1 MRAQADLPRL
11 KRASGRFASN
21 LPLHL
26 AGDLVSFVFMS
37 LCFRWLPALVL
48 GLGQICPLSSTHA
61 AFPAPTNNQ
70 HITDTP
76 LTAPADLVKLMHLP
90 PGFKATLFAA
100 EPDVQNPIAMCW
112 DERGRLWVAENY
124 TYSDN
129 KERFDLKLRDR
140 IVIFEDTDND
150 GRFDRRTVFA
160 DDLQMLTSIER
171 GFGGVYAMCPPHL
184 LFIPTNGD
192 TPSGPPQ
199 ILIDGFSTQAASR
212 HTFANG
218 LKWGPDGWLYGR
230 VGISSTSWADVPG
243 TPHDQRSPTAGG
255 IWRYHPA
262 QKIYEPYCH
271 GTTNPWGMDWDQHG
285 EMFFINTVIGHLW
298 HGIQGAHFKRMHGDD
313 PYPRIYELIDQHA
326 DHYHWDSGEVWTD
339 VRKLGVTPASS
350 RVGGGHAHVGLM
362 IYQGTN
368 FPPEYRGQV
377 FTTNLH
383 GRRVNIDRLE
393 RRGSGYV
400 GKHAP
405 DFMRTDDPWFRAIEI
420 QAGPDGGVYILDWSD
435 IGECH
440 ENDGVHRTSGRIYK
454 ITYGDPTRPQE
465 TDLTRLTDAQLVA
478 LQPSDNEWLVR
489 MARWELRERARRHNG
504 LPALT
509 TLLREQFTTAPTPAK
524 KLAAYWTLEQISA
537 FAPDAPAPIAPLL
550 SAMRTSPDEH
560 LQRWAVPST
569 PATAQNT
576 ASPFLRLARASTLP
590 ALAPDARAQL
600 AALLLTHAEDATD
613 HNLPLLYWSGIR
625 GLAPTQLVALA
636 STCRI
641 PLVRQFIARRVTED
655 IDQDPAPLNALLSL
669 RSDSLA
675 ADILRGMSASLRG
688 WRKAKKP
695 AAWDTFAARVAA
707 LRDDALTQS
716 LRDLEVLFG
725 SGRALAEVQAIALDN
740 QANTESRRAALRTLI
755 EAKSPDLRKV
765 CESLIG
771 NAALSVAAI
780 QGLASFDDPAAADRI
795 IARYKGLSP
804 HERPAALAV
813 LVGRPTFARILLNQM
828 ERPVEKI
835 VIPHTDLTPVLARQ
849 IRSFHDA
856 SLTQQLAEVWG
867 EVRESSAD
875 KQQLITTLKAKLTPA
890 FLRTGDARQGR
901 VIYDA
906 VCAACHKLYGEGN
919 TLGPDLTGSGRH
931 DIGYL
936 IENIADPSAF
946 VAAENLMT
954 VLTLKDGRVLN
965 GMLSEK
971 SERAVTVRMIDQE
984 TRIDRSEIAKQ
995 EQLPVSMMPEG
1006 LLTALTDDQVRHLIA
1021 YLQTTAQVPL
1031 PN

>member
-1 MRAQADLPRL
+1 MP
-11 KRASGRFASN
+11 
-21 LPLHL
+21 
-26 AGDLVSFVFMS
+26 
-37 LCFRWLPALVL
+37 LCFRLPAAFVL
-48 GLGQICPLSSTHA
+48 GLGLISLFPSALA
-61 AFPAPTNNQ
+61 AFPTPTNNQ
-70 HITDTP
+70 QITDQP
-76 LTAPADLVKLMHLP
+76 LSDPATLIAQMHLP

-112 DERGRLWVAENY
+112 DERGRLWIAENY

-129 KERFDLKLRDR
+129 QERFDLKLRDR
-140 IVIFEDTDND
+140 IIIFEDTDND
-150 GRFDRRTVFA
+150 GRFDKRTVFA

-184 LFIPTNGD
+184 LFIPTVGD
-192 TPSGPPQ
+192 QPSGPPQ
-199 ILIDGFSTQAASR
+199 ILLDGFSTTAASR

-243 TPHDQRSPTAGG
+243 TPQDKRSPTAGG
-255 IWRYHPA
+255 IWRYHPTR
-262 QKIYEPYCH
+262 KIYEPYCH
-271 GTTNPWGMDWDQHG
+271 GTTNPWGMDWDEHG

-339 VRKLGVTPASS
+339 VRKLGVTAASS

-383 GRRVNIDRLE
+383 GRRVNIDHLE
-393 RRGSGYV
+393 RQGSGYV
-400 GKHAP
+400 GQHAP
-405 DFMRTDDPWFRAIEI
+405 DFMTTDDPWFRAIEI

-454 ITYGDPTRPQE
+454 ITYGDATRPKE
-465 TDLTRLTDAQLVA
+465 TDLTKLTDAQLVA
-478 LQPSDNEWLVR
+478 LQTSPNEWLVR
-489 MARWELRERARRHNG
+489 MARWELRERARKQHG
-504 LPALT
+504 LPAVT
-509 TLLREQFTTAPTPAK
+509 ALLRDQFATAPTAAK
-524 KLAAYWTLEQISA
+524 QLTAYWTLAQISA
-537 FAPDAPAPIAPLL
+537 FTSDANAPVAPLL
-550 SAMRTSPDEH
+550 AAMRASPNEH
-560 LQRWAVPST
+560 LQRWAVAST

-590 ALAPDARAQL
+590 SLAPGARAQL
-600 AALLLTHAEDATD
+600 AELLLTHAEDATD

-625 GLAPTQLVALA
+625 DLAPAQLVALA
-636 STCRI
+636 PACRI

-655 IDQDPAPLNALLSL
+655 IDQAPAPLNTLLALNAAG
-669 RSDSLA
+669 LA
-675 ADILRGMSASLRG
+675 ADILRGMSDTLRG
-688 WRKAKKP
+688 WSKAKQP
-695 AAWDTFAARVAA
+695 AAWDAFAARVTA
-707 LRDDALTQS
+707 LNQDALTKS

-725 SGRALAEVQAIALDN
+725 SGRALAEVRAIALDN
-740 QANTESRRAALRTLI
+740 KASSDNRRAALRTLI
-755 EAKSPDLRKV
+755 EAKSSDLRKV

-771 NAALSVAAI
+771 IPALSVAAI
-780 QGLASFDDPAAADRI
+780 QGLAAFDDSAAADRI
-795 IARYKGLSP
+795 IGRYKNLSP

-813 LVGRPTFARILLNQM
+813 LVSRPTFARVLLNHI
-828 ERPVEKI
+828 ESPVEKI
-835 VIPHTDLTPVLARQ
+835 VIPRVDLTPVLARQ
-849 IRSFHDA
+849 IRSFHDVA
-856 SLTQQLAEVWG
+856 LTQKLAGVWG
-867 EVRESSAD
+867 EIRESSAD
-875 KQQLITTLKAKLTPA
+875 QQQLIATLKAKLTPEFIHA
-890 FLRTGDARQGR
+890 GDASQGR
-901 VIYDA
+901 AIFA
-906 VCAACHKLYGEGN
+906 NLCGACHKLYGEGN

-936 IENIADPSAF
+936 IENIADPSA
-946 VAAENLMT
+946 VVSADYLLNVVTLQDGRILNGTIAAKSDRT
-954 VLTLKDGRVLN
+954 LTLKSVG
-965 GMLSEK
+965 SET
-971 SERAVTVRMIDQE
+971 TV
-984 TRIDRSEIAKQ
+984 DRSEIVKQ

-1006 LLTALTDDQVRHLIA
+1006 LLSALTENQVRHLFA

-1031 PN
+1031 PK